1 MIEWNG
7 RIKDGRW
14 GRAERQITVSRE
26 SGDRGAEACS
36 ASRRILDSHAG
47 GPMATHSC
55 SLVKPGH
62 TASEGDP
69 KILKILSSWSMS
81 SVPAKRETEP
91 RFRPVGLQRSVR

>member
-1 MIEWNG
+1 
-7 RIKDGRW
+7 
-14 GRAERQITVSRE
+14 
-26 SGDRGAEACS
+26 
-36 ASRRILDSHAG
+36 
-47 GPMATHSC
+47 MATHSC